1 MNTLDVLEKVLA
13 GKRIRP
19 NTQRQYVDLL
29 NSLARFSPEWPDNP
43 AVINE
48 WIASLSDRADTS
60 VRMWFDYGKA
70 AGHYMQRISG
80 RNEHGQYLFYNPFVD
95 AETPRVEKKK
105 RRYFTA
111 DEVMRVIASC
121 RFGYDREFILT
132 LVDTTCR
139 VGELV
144 ELKGGDVDDTE
155 GWINTVGKTGKRR
168 YRLDVRVCKA
178 LKKLAVTDDGY
189 VFVGQDGAKLNEDSL
204 ASRARRIII
213 RAGLTGKK
221 LGAHSLRHAGAHLVA
236 RATRSALAVKASL
249 QQDDIKSAM
258 VYIDD
263 VEQEIQQEIS
273 PLKLVGEAA
282 FNGNGN
288 GKVEPR
294 QIGMVEGEGV
304 GTDLVLAEPEI
315 VEGKPDFTD
324 DMFPE
329 IPDGRE
335 VRPLLRTD
343 DLRLM
348 RRIFIEYARRDGNHQ
363 DMLKSRELMK
373 RITRR
378 SR

>member
-1 MNTLDVLEKVLA
+1 MKTLDVLEKVLA

-19 NTQRQYVDLL
+19 NTQRQYIDLL
-29 NSLARFSPEWPDNP
+29 NSLAKFSPEWPDNP

-48 WIASLSDRADTS
+48 WITSLSDRADTS

-80 RNEHGQYLFYNPFVD
+80 RNNYGQYKFYNPFVD
-95 AETPRVEKKK
+95 AETPQVQKKK

-144 ELKGGDVDDTE
+144 NLKGGDVDDVE
-155 GWINTVGKTGKRR
+155 GWINTVGKTGKRK

-178 LKKLAVTDDGY
+178 LKELAVTDDGY
-189 VFVGQDGAKLNEDSL
+189 VFVGPDGAKLNEDSL

-213 RAGLTGKK
+213 RAGITGKK

-273 PLKLVGEAA
+273 PLKLVGENA
-282 FNGNGN
+282 FNGNE
-288 GKVEPR
+288 KVEPR
-294 QIGMVEGEGV
+294 QIGMNEGEGA
-304 GTDLVLAEPEI
+304 GTDVVLVEPEI
-315 VEGKPDFTD
+315 VEGRPDYTD

-348 RRIFIEYARRDGNHQ
+348 RRIFVQFARNDGDNA
-363 DMLKSRELMK
+363 DMLRARGLMK

-378 SR
+378 TR